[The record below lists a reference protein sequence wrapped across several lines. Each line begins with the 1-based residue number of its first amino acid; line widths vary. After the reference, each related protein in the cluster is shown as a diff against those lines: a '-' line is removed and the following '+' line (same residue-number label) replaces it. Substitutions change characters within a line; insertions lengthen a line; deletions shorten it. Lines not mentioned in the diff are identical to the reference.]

1 MKHATRFI
9 AALLT
14 LICAATHTL
23 AAPPNI
29 IVVLCDDLGYGDLRC
44 LNPAGKIATPHLD
57 RLASEGVTFTDAH
70 TGSSV
75 CTPTRYGLMTGRY
88 CWRTKLQSFVLGG
101 LSPRLI
107 EPDRLTIASLLKQQG
122 YYTGC
127 VGKWHLGMN
136 WVLKPGGTV
145 TELGIEP
152 REQVWNVDYS
162 QPIADGPN
170 AVGFDYYYGIS
181 ASLDMVPYTY
191 IENNRVTKLPTED
204 RDFPLFM
211 GREARRCRQGP
222 TAPGFEV
229 EDVLPELTRKA
240 IEYVDGRA
248 SDAKQGKPFFLYLPL
263 ASPHTPIAPS
273 KEWREKSGLNFY
285 GDFVMETDAAIG
297 KLLAALDR
305 NGLRENTIVVVT
317 SDNGCSPSADYPE
330 LLSKGHNPSFHF
342 RGHKADI
349 FEGGHRVPFI
359 VRWPAKAPAGKQ
371 SSQVVC
377 LTDMLATCAEAL
389 DVKVADNAGEDS
401 FSFLP
406 SLLDPT
412 KSSQRKSIVHHSING
427 SFAIREGNWKLAL
440 CGDSG
445 GWSDPR
451 PNTPAAKNLPPVQLF
466 DLASDI
472 GEQNNQ
478 QATQPEVVNRLTA
491 LLDQF
496 VTSGRST
503 PGQPQ
508 KNAVEIHTHR
518 EDRNPH
524 KNAKKK

>member
-1 MKHATRFI
+1 MLARGPLGCG
-9 AALLT
+9 LLV
-14 LICAATHTL
+14 LVCSL
-23 AAPPNI
+23 AARLAAAAERPNI
-29 IVVLCDDLGYGDLRC
+29 IVVLCDDLGYGDLQC
-44 LNPAGKIATPHLD
+44 LNPQGKIATPQLD
-57 RLASEGVTFTDAH
+57 KLAREGVTFTDAH

-88 CWRTKLQSFVLGG
+88 AWRTKLQKFVLGG

-107 EPDRLTIASLLKQQG
+107 EPGRMTLASLAKQHG
-122 YYTGC
+122 YHTAC

-145 TELGIEP
+145 SELTIES
-152 REQVWNVDYS
+152 REQVWNVDYA
-162 QPIADGPN
+162 QPISDGPN

-240 IEYVDGRA
+240 IAYVDSRA
-248 SDAKQGKPFFLYLPL
+248 VEAKQGKPFLLYLPL

-273 KEWREKSGLNFY
+273 TAWREKSRLNFY

-297 KLLAALDR
+297 QLVAAVDR
-305 NGLRENTIVVVT
+305 HGLGDNTLIIVT

-330 LLSKGHNPSFHF
+330 LLSKGHNPSYVF

-349 FEGGHRVPFI
+349 FEGGHRVPFL
-359 VRWPAKAPAGKQ
+359 VRWPGHAPAGKQ
-371 SSQVVC
+371 SSQLVC
-377 LTDMLATCAEAL
+377 LTDVLATCAEAL
-389 DVKVADNAGEDS
+389 DAKLPNNAAEDS

-406 SLLDPT
+406 ALLDPAR
-412 KSSQRKSIVHHSING
+412 SSSRTSCVHHSING
-427 SFAIREGNWKLAL
+427 SFALRDGNWKLAL

-451 PNTPAAKNLPPVQLF
+451 PNSPGAKGLPGVQLF
-466 DLASDI
+466 DLAADI
-472 GEQNNQ
+472 GERNNLHDSEP
-478 QATQPEVVNRLTA
+478 AVVTRLTQQ
-491 LLDQF
+491 LEQI
-496 VTSGRST
+496 VNNGRST
-503 PGQPQ
+503 PGEPQ
-508 KNAVEIHTHR
+508 KNAVPVQFR
-518 EDRNPH
+518 SG
-524 KNAKKK
+524 K